1 MSALAV
7 TESGTPGAPTVVLLH
22 GIGAGAWMWWR
33 AAPALADLHVLAV
46 DLPGHGASAA
56 VPWRSL
62 EATADAVAAV
72 VAERAHG
79 RAGEGDGEGA
89 DERAAGRAHVVGLSL
104 GGYVALELV
113 RRHPAA
119 VARVVVSG
127 VTARPMPG
135 RWLAGLQ
142 GRVFPVL
149 ARRPGYADRVARATL
164 PHGPADARA
173 ALVASLR
180 AMSPQAYR
188 AALRD
193 VAPWRL
199 PADLATCEA
208 PLLVAAGARESRV
221 IRDAV
226 AEIPRVVPGARGL
239 LVPGAVHAWPVHS
252 PHLFAHVVRDWL
264 LPPTPHVADLG
275 R

>member
-1 MSALAV
+1 MPLAV
-7 TESGTPGAPTVVLLH
+7 TESGTPGAPAVVLLH

-46 DLPGHGASAA
+46 DLPGHGSSAA

-62 EATADAVAAV
+62 AATADDVAAV
-72 VAERAHG
+72 VAERA
-79 RAGEGDGEGA
+79 AG
-89 DERAAGRAHVVGLSL
+89 GRAHVVGLSL

-113 RRHPAA
+113 RRHPGA

-135 RWLAGLQ
+135 RSFAGLQ
-142 GRVFPVL
+142 GRVFPAL
-149 ARRPGYADRVARATL
+149 ARRPGYAERVARATL
-164 PHGPADARA
+164 PDGPPDAWA
-173 ALVASLR
+173 ALVGSLR
-180 AMSPQAYR
+180 AMSPEAYR

-199 PADLATCEA
+199 PDDLARCGA
-208 PLLVAAGARESRV
+208 PLLVTAGARESRI

-226 AEIPRVVPGARGL
+226 VEIPRVVPGARGL

-264 LPPTPHVADLG
+264 LPPTPQVADLG
-275 R
+275 DVDGRGSG

>member
-1 MSALAV
+1 MADALAV
-7 TESGTPGAPTVVLLH
+7 TESGTPGAPAVVLLH

-33 AAPALADLHVLAV
+33 AEPALADLHVLAV

-72 VAERAHG
+72 VAG
-79 RAGEGDGEGA
+79 RVAG
-89 DERAAGRAHVVGLSL
+89 GRAHVVGLSL

-113 RRHPAA
+113 LRHPGA

-135 RWLAGLQ
+135 RSLAGLQ
-142 GRVFPVL
+142 GRVLPAL
-149 ARRPGYADRVARATL
+149 ARRPGYAMRVARATL
-164 PHGPADARA
+164 PDGPAEAWTR
-173 ALVASLR
+173 LVASLR

-193 VAPWRL
+193 VAPWRP
-199 PADLATCEA
+199 PADLARCAA
-208 PLLVAAGARESRV
+208 PVLVAAGARESAV
-221 IRDAV
+221 IRESV
-226 AEIPRVVPGARGL
+226 VEIPRVMPGARGL
-239 LVPGAVHAWPVHS
+239 LVPGAVHAWPVHA

-264 LPPTPHVADLG
+264 LSPTPHVADLG
-275 R
+275 DVDGRGTA